1 MKSGTRY
8 DANQHLDL
16 ILMLKDSL
24 SSLQTRVGEFLKPLP
39 LHPNDITL
47 LSVVFAAA
55 GAWFVYQQSLLGP
68 ILFLL
73 SFLVDGLD
81 GALARA
87 KNLSSAFGAYLD
99 GTCDRV
105 VEFFALL
112 PLLLSPLPGL
122 LIPSLLT
129 LFFGSCM
136 TAFSKAYADHR
147 EAVEHKKS
155 AKLSTLMPR
164 TERVIGIWVSLVLFV
179 QGRNDLLIPLLWIL
193 AAGSIL
199 SFIWLQYAVWRA
211 GTAKK

>member
-1 MKSGTRY
+1 
-8 DANQHLDL
+8 
-16 ILMLKDSL
+16 MLKNSL
-24 SSLQTRVGEFLKPLP
+24 SSFQDRVGLFFKWLP

-47 LSVVFAAA
+47 LSVLFAAA
-55 GAWFVYQQSLLGP
+55 GAWYTYQQSMLGP

-73 SFLVDGLD
+73 SFLIDGLD

-87 KNLSSAFGAYLD
+87 KNLTSAFGAYLD

-112 PLLLSPLPGL
+112 PLLFSPLVFWPA
-122 LIPSLLT
+122 LLT

>member
-1 MKSGTRY
+1 
-8 DANQHLDL
+8 
-16 ILMLKDSL
+16 MLKNSL
-24 SSLQTRVGEFLKPLP
+24 SDFQDRVGLFFKWLP

-47 LSVVFAAA
+47 LSVVLAAA
-55 GAWFVYQQSLLGP
+55 GAWFVWQQSMLGP

-81 GALARA
+81 GAVARA
-87 KNLSSAFGAYLD
+87 KNLTSAFGAYLD
-99 GTCDRV
+99 GVCDRI

-112 PLLLSPLPGL
+112 PFLFSSFSGL
-122 LIPSLLT
+122 FLPSLLT

-147 EAVEHKKS
+147 EAAAHKKA
-155 AKLSTLMPR
+155 AKLATLMPR
-164 TERVIGIWVSLVLFV
+164 TERVIGIWVGLVLFV

-199 SFIWLQYAVWRA
+199 SFVWLQYAVWSA
-211 GTAKK
+211 GKKGKK